1 MRGQVHPVRGRLGGF
16 GRSLG
21 ALILTSVVA
30 AGCSNGPLASIA
42 PAPSTGPASSSASGD
57 QGQAAA
63 ATAYLAA
70 ADAAKASNAAL
81 AAQYSGSLSL
91 AQGRAYYRAAAD
103 IDTTFLTA
111 VKAISFPPA
120 AAVDAATLINR
131 VTDDQALDVR
141 GSTVVTDAG
150 MGLVRSARP
159 ADLAAVAAA
168 GNQLR
173 ADLGLP
179 AAP

>member
-1 MRGQVHPVRGRLGGF
+1 MRGQVDPVRGRLGGF
-16 GRSLG
+16 GRGVGL
-21 ALILTSVVA
+21 LILIGVVA
-30 AGCSNGPLASIA
+30 AGCSNGPPASVGT
-42 PAPSTGPASSSASGD
+42 APSGGPPGSSASGD
-57 QGQAAA
+57 QGATA

-70 ADAAKASNAAL
+70 ANAAKAANVAL
-81 AAQYSGSLSL
+81 AGQYTGSLTL

-103 IDTTFLTA
+103 IDATFLA
-111 VKAISFPPA
+111 AIKTITFPPA
-120 AAVDAATLINR
+120 TATDAATLVNR

-150 MGLVRSARP
+150 MELVRGARP

>member
-1 MRGQVHPVRGRLGGF
+1 MRGRFDSVRGRSRGRGWGLG
-16 GRSLG
+16 L
-21 ALILTSVVA
+21 AILIGLSA
-30 AGCSNGPLASIA
+30 AGCSNESPASISA
-42 PAPSTGPASSSASGD
+42 APSAGPASSSASGNQD
-57 QGQAAA
+57 QATAAA
-63 ATAYLAA
+63 AYLAA

-81 AAQYSGSLSL
+81 AAQYAGSLTL
-91 AQGRAYYRAAAD
+91 AQGRAYYRATAD
-103 IDTTFLTA
+103 IDATFLA
-111 VKAISFPPA
+111 AIKAITFPPA
-120 AAVDAATLINR
+120 AAADATTLINR
-131 VTDDQALDVR
+131 VTEDEALDAR